1 MKAQLI
7 GFSVLSVVA
16 FLAWF
21 GWQYLVALGA
31 AFGNANRSTGPGD
44 VGWVYVVVG
53 LATAACAVGVFF
65 VPASAGRIVAL
76 APLVLIGLAH
86 GYMAWR
92 AHSNAKRYWGE
103 RAAARVARERKLE
116 GISRDFVAQGSHDAY
131 QSSFLTHDREASVIV
146 MVDVGWE
153 GEAHAVPVGK
163 IDGAHLDLA
172 EQIPAYEKVYRK
184 YVDAEGKTLFDRYTL
199 RFRPGQDLKAY
210 RLERYKN

>member
-1 MKAQLI
+1 MPTRRQVLTQL
-7 GFSVLSVVA
+7 
-16 FLAWF
+16 
-21 GWQYLVALGA
+21 A
-31 AFGNANRSTGPGD
+31 AAAAASLP
-44 VGWVYVVVG
+44 
-53 LATAACAVGVFF
+53 TA
-65 VPASAGRIVAL
+65 
-76 APLVLIGLAH
+76 
-86 GYMAWR
+86 
-92 AHSNAKRYWGE
+92 
-103 RAAARVARERKLE
+103 RAATPPNVIVVLT
-116 GISRDFVAQGSHDAY
+116 DDQGYGDLRCHGNLDIQTPDSLR
-131 QSSFLTHDREASVIV
+131 QTQRTSINLTWDPIREASVIV